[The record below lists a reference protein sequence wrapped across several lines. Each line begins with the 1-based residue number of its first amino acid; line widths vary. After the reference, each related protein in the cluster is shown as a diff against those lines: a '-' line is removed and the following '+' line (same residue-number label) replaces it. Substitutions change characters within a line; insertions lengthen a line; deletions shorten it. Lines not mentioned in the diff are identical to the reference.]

1 MRKIKHWGGYG
12 CVRAGKVKDNTCSLH
27 VRVEGEHELGL
38 TRPSWDPETIYYWL
52 VHRFDKY
59 APDRYDSITMQVK
72 QVSGYIKKD
81 GHYTDTADFY
91 FFY

>member
-1 MRKIKHWGGYG
+1 MRKIKHWGGCG
-12 CVRAGKVKDNTCSLH
+12 CVRAGKVKDSTCSLH

-72 QVSGYIKKD
+72 QGSGYIKKD